1 MKEETNDNNVNKD
14 KQQPTSSNNNND
26 ITKEL
31 ESTLSNLTLNEQPQP
46 PKSSSSSSSIYDS
59 DKYKTFI
66 SHLKNGDFT
75 NIIFMTGAG
84 ISTSAGIPDF
94 RSKNGLFRQLQD
106 KYNLSTP
113 EEFFD
118 IKTFLTNPT
127 YFYEFYKQFDSETY
141 NPTVFHYFMGF
152 LCYKKYVKMIFTQNI
167 DGLEHKCGIDEDKLI
182 FAHGNFDEGH
192 CPNCYKD
199 IDIKLIRTAAYKD
212 EVYYCPDCDTPCKP
226 KIVFYREDLP
236 KRFYQQ
242 SYRLMESDLGII
254 CGTSLLVAPFNGL
267 PYKMH
272 KYSWR
277 VVINKSPIGEITGKR
292 AFQYMKEDSKD
303 LLIKG
308 YSDDV
313 VKRIIKDCE
322 WEEEFEKFVSQT
334 KEANR

>member
-1 MKEETNDNNVNKD
+1 MKEETNKDSNKE
-14 KQQPTSSNNNND
+14 QQSPSIND
-26 ITKEL
+26 DVTKEL
-31 ESTLSNLTLNEQPQP
+31 ENTLSKLTINESPQP
-46 PKSSSSSSSIYDS
+46 PQPNTIYDS

-66 SHLKNGDFT
+66 NHLKNGEFT
-75 NIIFMTGAG
+75 NIVFMTGAG

-118 IKTFLTNPT
+118 IKTFLSTPK

-141 NPTVFHYFMGF
+141 
-152 LCYKKYVKMIFTQNI
+152 
-167 DGLEHKCGIDEDKLI
+167 
-182 FAHGNFDEGH
+182 EGH
-192 CPNCYKD
+192 CPNCYRD
-199 IDIKLIRTAAYKD
+199 IDIELIRTAAYRD
-212 EVYYCPDCDTPCKP
+212 EIYFCPDCDIPCKP

-242 SYRLMESDLGII
+242 SFRLMESDLGIV
-254 CGTSLLVAPFNGL
+254 CGTSLLVSPFNTL

-277 VVINKSPIGEITGKR
+277 VVINKSPIGELTGKR
-292 AFQYMKEDSKD
+292 AFQYTKEDSKD

-313 VKRIIKDCE
+313 AKRIIKDCE
-322 WEEEFEKFVSQT
+322 WEEEFEEFISKT
-334 KEANR
+334 KEANNK